1 MVALD
6 SLVALAVVGVLV
18 VAFPLVLEAAYFHHV
33 AVALVGLSV
42 VGVLVAAFPF
52 AADQEVALE
61 VHAVLRLLVGLVDQA
76 GPFLQQGQEGNLGRL
91 N

>member
-52 AADQEVALE
+52 AADP
-61 VHAVLRLLVGLVDQA
+61 D
-76 GPFLQQGQEGNLGRL
+76 
-91 N
+91 